1 MGSDM
6 NELEKLQ
13 ADLLTLP
20 VNSRATLARALI
32 ESLDEATDEN
42 SEALWV
48 DEIRR
53 RDEELR
59 SGRASARPVNDVLRD
74 ARERLRCMK

>member
-1 MGSDM
+1 M
-6 NELEKLQ
+6 NELEKLE

-20 VNSRATLARALI
+20 VNSRASLARALI
-32 ESLDEATDEN
+32 ESLDETADEN
-42 SEALWV
+42 AEALWV

-53 RDEELR
+53 RDEDLR
-59 SGRASARPVNDVLRD
+59 SGRAAARPVDEVLRK

>member
-1 MGSDM
+1 M

-13 ADLLTLP
+13 ADLLDLP
-20 VNSRATLARALI
+20 MNSRASLARALI
-32 ESLDEATDEN
+32 ESLDETADEN
-42 SEALWV
+42 AEALWA

-53 RDEELR
+53 RDEDLR
-59 SGRASARPVNDVLRD
+59 SGKASARPVDEVLSD

>member
-1 MGSDM
+1 MT
-6 NELEKLQ
+6 ELEKLE

-20 VNSRATLARALI
+20 IDSRAALARTLI
-32 ESLDEATDEN
+32 SSLDETLDEN
-42 SEALWV
+42 AETLWV

-53 RDEELR
+53 RDEALR
-59 SGRASARPVNDVLRD
+59 SGRATARPVDEVLHE

>member
-1 MGSDM
+1 M

-13 ADLLTLP
+13 ADLLDLP
-20 VNSRATLARALI
+20 MNSRASLARALI
-32 ESLDEATDEN
+32 ESLDETADEN
-42 SEALWV
+42 AEALWV

-53 RDEELR
+53 RDKDLR
-59 SGRASARPVNDVLRD
+59 SGKVTARPVDEVLRD

>member
-20 VNSRATLARALI
+20 ANSRASLARALI

-42 SEALWV
+42 SGALWV

-53 RDEELR
+53 RDEELQ
-59 SGRASARPVNDVLRD
+59 SGRASARPVDDVLRD